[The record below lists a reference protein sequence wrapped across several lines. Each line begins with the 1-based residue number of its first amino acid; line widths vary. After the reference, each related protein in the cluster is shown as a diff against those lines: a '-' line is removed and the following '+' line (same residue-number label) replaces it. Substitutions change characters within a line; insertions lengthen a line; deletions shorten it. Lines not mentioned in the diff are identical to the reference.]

1 MTILEF
7 EKLTE
12 KEQYTVT
19 FNKGEFIDYWING
32 NQRFVLYAI
41 EKFFVEVEYDT
52 DKNKI
57 INLVSFDANNDML
70 INKYAFFRK

>member
-7 EKLTE
+7 VKLTE
-12 KEQYTVT
+12 RDQYIIT

-32 NQRFVLYAI
+32 NQRFALYSL
-41 EKFFVEVEYDT
+41 ENFFVEVEYDS

-57 INLVSFDANNDML
+57 INLVSFDGNNDML
-70 INKYAFFRK
+70 INKYAFLRK